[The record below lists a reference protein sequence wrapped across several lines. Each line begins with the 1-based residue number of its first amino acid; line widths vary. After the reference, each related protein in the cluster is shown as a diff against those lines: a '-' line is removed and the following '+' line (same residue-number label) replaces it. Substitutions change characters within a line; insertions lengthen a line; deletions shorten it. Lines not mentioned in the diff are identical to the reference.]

1 MSSPNS
7 LTGIT
12 KTPVAI
18 IVFRRPE
25 LTKRVLAAL
34 SLAKPERLFVIADGP
49 RSGRSDDVEAVLAT
63 RALFEDLT
71 WPCEVTK
78 IYSDTNL
85 GLRNRVISGLDEVFR
100 HVDSAIILEDDC
112 LPAPSFFE
120 FASALI
126 DRYQDNPAVA
136 LVSANNFA
144 PKKSEVS
151 TYYFS
156 THANIWGWATWRR
169 TWLDFRKSKQVSD
182 LTHSEIEKILE
193 LVGGKRQRSAFA
205 KLLRLSG
212 SLDSWAIQFATF
224 IYLNKLLSA
233 VPSQNLV
240 TNVGFGA
247 ASTHTKFESWADEIP
262 LGDMNFPLV
271 HPTRVAPDSREM
283 KRESLQKTIRWLTF
297 PMAHPFEATTRIFRY
312 LRGKR

>member
-1 MSSPNS
+1 MISGHSSLRVN
-7 LTGIT
+7 
-12 KTPVAI
+12 KKVPVAI
-18 IVFRRPE
+18 VIFRRPE
-25 LTKRVLAAL
+25 LTKRVLTAL

-49 RSGRSDDVEAVLAT
+49 RPGRLDDINEVSAT

-71 WPCEVTK
+71 WHCEVTK

-85 GLRNRVISGLDEVFR
+85 GLRNRVISGLDEVFS

-126 DRYQDNPAVA
+126 DRYQDNPTVA

-156 THANIWGWATWRR
+156 THANIWGWATWKR
-169 TWLDFRKSKQVSD
+169 TWVDFRKSKPVSE
-182 LTHSEIEKILE
+182 LTERELDQILDM
-193 LVGGKRQRSAFA
+193 VGGRRQRSAFA
-205 KLLRLSG
+205 KLLRLSS

-224 IYLNKLLSA
+224 IYLNGFLSA

-262 LGDMNFPLV
+262 LGKIEFPLR
-271 HPTRVAPDSREM
+271 HPIDIEANIHEM
-283 KRESLQKTIRWLTF
+283 KRESRVKTRRWLIF
-297 PMAHPFEATTRIFRY
+297 PLCHPLNALARVIRY
-312 LRGKR
+312 WKS

>member
-1 MSSPNS
+1 MILSPSSYQVNNK
-7 LTGIT
+7 L
-12 KTPVAI
+12 PVAI
-18 IVFRRPE
+18 VIFRRPE

-49 RSGRSDDVEAVLAT
+49 RPGRLDDIDAVSAT
-63 RALFEDLT
+63 RALFDDLG
-71 WPCEVTK
+71 WPCQVTK

-85 GLRNRVISGLDEVFR
+85 GLRNRVISGLDEVFQ
-100 HVDSAIILEDDC
+100 HVDSAIVLEDDC
-112 LPAPSFFE
+112 LPAQSFFR
-120 FASALI
+120 FASDLI
-126 DRYQDNPAVA
+126 YRYKDNRTVA

-144 PKKSEVS
+144 PKNGQAD

-156 THANIWGWATWRR
+156 THANIWGWATWKR
-169 TWLDFRKSKQVSD
+169 TWLDFRKSKPVSE
-182 LTHSEIEKILE
+182 LTESEISQILDM
-193 LVGGKRQRSAFA
+193 VGGKRQRSAFA

-262 LGDMNFPLV
+262 LGEMNFPLI
-271 HPTRVAPDSREM
+271 HPARVEPDSLEM
-283 KRESLQKTIRWLTF
+283 RRESIRKTLRWITF
-297 PMAHPFEATTRIFRY
+297 PMAHPMEAASRIYRY
-312 LRGKR
+312 LRG